1 VTLRADDHLDRPLA
15 STARSVPKRGANAEL
30 HDALTAALKERLDGR
45 HIANVRRKACSFYS
59 SYPLEELELELDDG
73 SRIETVWKD
82 LSPRTRLKAARGVK
96 PRFVYDPQREIAVY
110 RHVLDGLNV
119 GTAEF
124 HGASLDQPRRRYW
137 LFLENVRGRH
147 LWQFGEFDVWL
158 EAARWIARMHVR
170 GMPIVRDRL
179 RWRGARLMRYD
190 VKFYRR
196 WAQRARQHLRQ
207 SPAFSTEQIDA
218 VERIA
223 ASYAPVAE
231 RLAAYQPTFIHGE
244 FYPSNIL
251 IDDARA
257 PVLVRPVDWEMAAVA
272 PGCLDLAALTAG
284 WDELRRNEFVV
295 AYRSAMRDAAP
306 TLAPSVE
313 EIAEQLEYGRLH
325 LAMQWLGWSRR
336 WSPPREHVQDWVGQA
351 VSATERIGRKGS

>member
-15 STARSVPKRGANAEL
+15 STAQSAPTRRANAGL
-30 HDALTAALKERLDGR
+30 HDALSAAMKERLDGR
-45 HIANVRRKACSFYS
+45 RITHVRRKACSFYS

-73 SRIETVWKD
+73 SCIETVWKD

-110 RHVLDGLNV
+110 RHVLNALNL

-124 HGASLDQPRRRYW
+124 HGASLDQSRRRYW

-170 GMPIVRDRL
+170 GMPIVRD
-179 RWRGARLMRYD
+179 WRGARLMRYD

-196 WAQRARQHLRQ
+196 WALRARQHMRR
-207 SPAFSTEQIDA
+207 SPAFSPEQIDA
-218 VERIA
+218 VERIS
-223 ASYAPVAE
+223 ASYAPVAQ

-251 IDDARA
+251 IDDAQP
-257 PVLVRPVDWEMAAVA
+257 PVRVRPVDWEMAAVA
-272 PGCLDLAALTAG
+272 PGCLDLAALSAG
-284 WDELRRNEFVV
+284 WDESRRNEFVD
-295 AYRSAMRDAAP
+295 AYRGAMREAAP
-306 TLAPSVE
+306 TRAPSIE
-313 EIAEQLEYGRLH
+313 EVTEQLEYGRLH

-336 WSPPREHVQDWVGQA
+336 WSPPREHVQDWVAQA
-351 VSATERIGRKGS
+351 VSAAEGISRRGS